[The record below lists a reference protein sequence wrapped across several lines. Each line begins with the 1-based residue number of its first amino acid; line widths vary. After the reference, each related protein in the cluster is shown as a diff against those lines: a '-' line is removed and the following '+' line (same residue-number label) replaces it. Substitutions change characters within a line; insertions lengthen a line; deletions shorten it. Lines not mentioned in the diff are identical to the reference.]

1 MHAVLL
7 MTAIWLR
14 FDHIS
19 LYPLIFFFFFF
30 FKELEY
36 RGYGESSHA
45 AERV

>member
-19 LYPLIFFFFFF
+19 LYPLIFFY

-36 RGYGESSHA
+36 RGYGELSHA
-45 AERV
+45 ADGI